1 MKMESDFFL
10 EYKEQNRGKE
20 EKKVVHKK
28 KVRKE
33 GSNTLSSQQ

>member
-1 MKMESDFFL
+1 MKRESIFL

-20 EKKVVHKK
+20 EKKVVRKK